1 MVPFGCL
8 VQILFDGNYAEQ
20 GNGIVI
26 GTSSDVR
33 IRNITY
39 RNSLSNRT
47 AYGMHIKFKETQTG
61 HVSGVTYENI
71 TVIEP
76 YRYVMGINQ
85 NDQAR
90 RRRLA
95 TAARDGRPLAN
106 VSISDISFRNIRTV
120 GGKALMAGM
129 FECDVQKSGHEDGA
143 ALCLLVYSCVSVA
156 LVSSDSVLCAFAQ
169 GRKDRRAPD

>member
-1 MVPFGCL
+1 MIPFGCL

-33 IRNITY
+33 IRNITF

-106 VSISDISFRNIRTV
+106 VSISDIYYATFAQSAARRSWQVCLSATCRSPATKTV
-120 GGKALMAGM
+120 RRSAY
-129 FECDVQKSGHEDGA
+129 S
-143 ALCLLVYSCVSVA
+143 YSCVSVL
-156 LVSSDSVLCAFAQ
+156 LVRSDSVLCAFAQ